1 MSTTRFEAHLE
12 LGDGRLSINAGAGAS
27 AALKQLGFWSAVLA
41 AVFSIGYGLAVIVMI
56 IATSTSTTTAAPGW
70 QGVEAYLAV
79 FQPIV
84 MLPLIP
90 SLLLAPTFV
99 VLMVC
104 VHSYASNTK
113 KLWSQLGLAFAI
125 VYAAMACIN
134 YIVQL
139 TVVRLSILNR
149 ETDGLAMFVMGNPH
163 SIFWALA
170 SAYVFMN
177 LAMLFAAPVFGG
189 GKLERWIRWLF
200 LANGASAIITIFG
213 IVVDSPLIYLLGSLV
228 PWCVIFSAA
237 TILLA
242 VLFRRIGRI
251 DESAMH
257 QERKS
262 S

>member
-12 LGDGRLSINAGAGAS
+12 LGDGQLSINAGIRPS

-41 AVFSIGYGLAVIVMI
+41 TVFSIGYGLAVIGMI
-56 IATSTSTTTAAPGW
+56 IASASTATATPGW
-70 QGVEAYLAV
+70 QGVEAYIAS
-79 FQPIV
+79 FQPIQ

-104 VHSYASNTK
+104 VHSYAPNAK
-113 KLWSQLGLAFAI
+113 KIWSQVGLAFAI
-125 VYAAMACIN
+125 VYAAIACVN

-163 SIFWALA
+163 SIFWALM
-170 SAYVFMN
+170 SDYVFMN
-177 LAMLFAAPVFGG
+177 LAMLFATPVFGG

-200 LANGASAIITIFG
+200 LANGASAVITIFG
-213 IVVDSPLIYLLGSLV
+213 IVVDSPLIFLLGSLV
-228 PWCVIFSAA
+228 PWCIIFSLATALVAA
-237 TILLA
+237 
-242 VLFRRIGRI
+242 LFRRI
-251 DESAMH
+251 EPTV
-257 QERKS
+257 
-262 S
+262 

>member
-12 LGDGRLSINAGAGAS
+12 LEAGRFSINAGTGAS
-27 AALKQLGFWSAVLA
+27 AALKQMGFWSAVLA
-41 AVFSIGYGLAVIVMI
+41 TVFSIGYGLAVIAMI
-56 IATSTSTTTAAPGW
+56 IASASTSTAAAAPGW
-70 QGVEAYLAV
+70 HGVEAYLAS

-104 VHSYASNTK
+104 VHAYAPNAK
-113 KLWSQLGLAFAI
+113 KLWSQVGLAFAI
-125 VYAAMACIN
+125 VYATMACVN

-139 TVVRLSILNR
+139 TVVRLSILNK
-149 ETDGLAMFVMGNPH
+149 ETDGLAMFVSGNPH

-177 LAMLFAAPVFGG
+177 LAMLFAAPVFEG
-189 GKLERWIRWLF
+189 GKLERGIRWLF
-200 LANGASAIITIFG
+200 LANGASAIVTIFG
-213 IVVDSPLIYLLGSLV
+213 VVVDSPMIYLLGSLV

-242 VLFRRIGRI
+242 VLFKRSGQ
-251 DESAMH
+251 SGAA
-257 QERKS
+257 
-262 S
+262 

>member
-1 MSTTRFEAHLE
+1 MSKDFAFTLEAHAQPREGLT
-12 LGDGRLSINAGAGAS
+12 LKAGFAPTVS
-27 AALKQLGFWSAVLA
+27 KPVRQIGFWSAVLA
-41 AVFSIGYGLAVIVMI
+41 TVFSVGYGLAVIVMI
-56 IATSTSTTTAAPGW
+56 IASASTPTTTATPGW
-70 QGVEAYLAV
+70 PGVEAYLAV

-104 VHSYASNTK
+104 VHYYASNAK

-125 VYAAMACIN
+125 VYATMACVN

-163 SIFWALA
+163 SIFWALMA
-170 SAYVFMN
+170 DYVFMN
-177 LAMLFAAPVFGG
+177 LAMLFAAPVFEGG
-189 GKLERWIRWLF
+189 QLERWIRWLF
-200 LANGASAIITIFG
+200 LANGASAVITIFG
-213 IVVDSPLIYLLGSLV
+213 IVVDSPMIFLLGSLV

-242 VLFRRIGRI
+242 VMFKRIGPSG
-251 DESAMH
+251 EM
-257 QERKS
+257 
-262 S
+262 

>member
-12 LGDGRLSINAGAGAS
+12 LGEGRLSINAGTGTPT
-27 AALKQLGFWSAVLA
+27 ALKQVGFWSAVLA
-41 AVFSIGYGLAVIVMI
+41 TVFSIGYGLAVIVMI
-56 IATSTSTTTAAPGW
+56 IASASTSTTAAAPGW
-70 QGVEAYLAV
+70 QGVEAYVAS
-79 FQPIV
+79 FQAIQ

-104 VHSYASNTK
+104 VHSYAPNAK
-113 KLWSQLGLAFAI
+113 KLWSQVGLAFAI
-125 VYAAMACIN
+125 VYATMACVN

-149 ETDGLAMFVMGNPH
+149 ETDSLAMFVMGNSH
-163 SIFWALA
+163 SIFWALMA
-170 SAYVFMN
+170 DYVFMN
-177 LAMLFAAPVFGG
+177 LAMLFAAPVFEG

-200 LANGASAIITIFG
+200 LANGASAVITVFG
-213 IVVDSPLIYLLGSLV
+213 IVMDSPMIFLLGSLV

-242 VLFRRIGRI
+242 VLFKRLGQLG
-251 DESAMH
+251 AA
-257 QERKS
+257 
-262 S
+262 

>member
-12 LGDGRLSINAGAGAS
+12 LEDGRLSINAGTS
-27 AALKQLGFWSAVLA
+27 TTTALKQIGFWSAVLA
-41 AVFSIGYGLAVIVMI
+41 TVFSIGYGLAVIVMI
-56 IATSTSTTTAAPGW
+56 IASASTSTTTAAPGW
-70 QGVEAYLAV
+70 PGVGAYLAV

-104 VHSYASNTK
+104 LHSYAPNAK
-113 KLWSQLGLAFAI
+113 KIWSQVGLSFAI
-125 VYAAMACIN
+125 VYATMACIN
-134 YIVQL
+134 YVVQL

-149 ETDGLAMFVMGNPH
+149 EVDGLAMFVMGNPH
-163 SIFWALA
+163 SIFWALMLD
-170 SAYVFMN
+170 YVFMN
-177 LAMLFAAPVFGG
+177 LAMLFAAPIFEG

-200 LANGASAIITIFG
+200 LANGASAVITIFG
-213 IVVDSPLIYLLGSLV
+213 IVVDSPMIFMLGSLV

-242 VLFRRIGRI
+242 VMFKRI
-251 DESAMH
+251 DPAAG
-257 QERKS
+257 R
-262 S
+262 